1 MRFIATLIVSLLVT
15 LAVVSISPAHASTTV
30 ACSAGGSFVVSANV
44 VRDGLSCG
52 GEAVFPEGVTTINTE
67 ASKRVTSL
75 TSIRIP
81 TTVTQIQVMAF
92 MGASSLSSVTFAAG
106 SQLSSILDYGFDGTA
121 ITSITLPATLTSIG
135 NYAFFGTTSL
145 TTISFAPGSQIT
157 TIGTD
162 AFHGARA
169 LTSITIPSSVTSIGA
184 YAFQDAR
191 SLTSIEIPAGV
202 TSIGNDA
209 FTRAS
214 SLTSVRF
221 LGNAPSS
228 VGANAFSTIG
238 ASAKF
243 LISETATGF
252 DGVAWSSRTVERDSP
267 PPRSNDNTSFTP
279 LPQVATKPE
288 ALSKPKL
295 SGQARVSRTLT
306 VSEQVWT
313 GNPTPKLSFRWYACT
328 NQVRVASQKV
338 PKSCTMIK
346 GAKGEK
352 FKLTAKQSGKF
363 VSVLVTGTGAGNST
377 TKWISK
383 SSSRVT

>member
-1 MRFIATLIVSLLVT
+1 MRFIATLIASLLVT
-15 LAVVSISPAHASTTV
+15 IASVSISPAHASTTV
-30 ACSAGGSFVVSANV
+30 SCSTGGSFVVSANV

-52 GEAVFPEGVTTINTE
+52 GEAVFPEGVTTILTDAFRAN
-67 ASKRVTSL
+67 TSL

-81 TTVTQIQVMAF
+81 TTVTQIQLAAF
-92 MGASSLSSVTFAAG
+92 KDASSLSSVTFAAG

-135 NYAFFGTTSL
+135 NYAFFGTNSL
-145 TTISFAPGSQIT
+145 TTISFAPGSQLT
-157 TIGTD
+157 TIGND

-169 LTSITIPSSVTSIGA
+169 LTSITIPSSVTSIGSW
-184 YAFQDAR
+184 AFQDAR

-252 DGVAWSSRTVERDSP
+252 EGAAWNSRTVERDAP
-267 PPRSNDNTSFTP
+267 PPRSNDNAGDKP
-279 LPQVATKPE
+279 LTQVATKPR
-288 ALSKPKL
+288 ASSKPKL

-306 VSEQVWT
+306 VNEQVWT
-313 GNPTPKLSFRWYACT
+313 GYPMPKLSFRWYACS
-328 NQVRVASQKV
+328 NRVPVARQKV

-346 GAKGEK
+346 GAKAET
-352 FKLTAKQSGKF
+352 FKLTAKQLGKF
-363 VSVLVTGTGAGNST
+363 VAVAVTGTSKGTSA

-383 SSSRVT
+383 SSSRVS